1 MNQESTDVYLLKMKE
16 DLKAFNNFFAILNKA
31 EHDGYISSFL

>member
-1 MNQESTDVYLLKMKE
+1 MNQEPINDYLHKMKE

-31 EHDGYISSFL
+31 EQDGYI